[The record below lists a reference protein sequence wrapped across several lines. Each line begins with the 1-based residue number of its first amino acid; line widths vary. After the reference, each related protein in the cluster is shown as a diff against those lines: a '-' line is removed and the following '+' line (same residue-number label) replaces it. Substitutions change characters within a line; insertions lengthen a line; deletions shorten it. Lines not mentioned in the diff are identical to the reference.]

1 MATVSRQAAGTL
13 CRGCF
18 QWKEGSSCISV
29 VVVVVIVVIIVVFII
44 VIVIV
49 VFIKYTLGCSADVA
63 PSITAICAMQKL
75 E

>member
-29 VVVVVIVVIIVVFII
+29 VVVVVIVVI

>member
-29 VVVVVIVVIIVVFII
+29 VVVVVIVII
-44 VIVIV
+44 VIVV